1 MANTTV
7 RDANLRGMFT
17 ARRDALRGDLQ
28 SRLQSVR
35 AARLADG
42 ADDIEDLDAGVQGD
56 IALALLQRQAEML
69 TGIEAALARLDRGQY
84 GFCAVCTEEIA
95 EGRLRA
101 LPFAVRCQG
110 CQEQRERQD
119 RARQSADRPAASYL
133 SLA

>member
-1 MANTTV
+1 
-7 RDANLRGMFT
+7 MFT
-17 ARRDALRGDLQ
+17 TRRDALRGDLQ

-42 ADDIEDLDAGVQGD
+42 ADDIEEHDAGVQGD
-56 IALALLQRQAEML
+56 IALALLQRQAETL
-69 TGIEAALARLDRGQY
+69 TGIEAALVRLDAGEY
-84 GFCAVCTEEIA
+84 GFCSVCAEKIA

-119 RARQSADRPAASYL
+119 RARQSADRTPVSYL